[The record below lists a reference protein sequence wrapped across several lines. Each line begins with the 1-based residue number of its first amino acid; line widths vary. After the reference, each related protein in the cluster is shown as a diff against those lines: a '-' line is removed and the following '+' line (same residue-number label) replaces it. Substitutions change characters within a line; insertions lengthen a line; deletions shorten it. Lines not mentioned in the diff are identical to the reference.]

1 MYELKL
7 DGYRALAIKTG
18 QRVQLR
24 SRNNNDFT
32 GKYPAI
38 VKALER
44 RPDESVIDGELVAF
58 DKSGRPSFNTL
69 QNGETS
75 GVPISYFLFD
85 VLVLAGRNLLGES
98 LNVRRALLRTK
109 LLPKVKDPVREAP
122 ELKGTLRDIV
132 AAVRSHRFE
141 GVVAKRLDSLYETGR
156 RSGAWQRCASTKDR
170 NS

>member
-44 RPDESVIDGELVAF
+44 LPDESVIDGELVAF